1 MFQSTQELSWQL
13 LTSGVPALSQPLV
26 IVSLLPLLISIDL
39 ELVTV
44 LDYSWQLHKAKAA
57 V

>member
-13 LTSGVPALSQPLV
+13 LTSGVSALSQPLV
-26 IVSLLPLLISIDL
+26 IVSLLPLLISIVL

-44 LDYSWQLHKAKAA
+44 LDYS
-57 V
+57 